1 MMYSYLEEWLYHYWK
16 IYIPDVEIGNSG
28 SIGRFKTIVKRLG
41 VDLTSKY
48 WQNLTD
54 TEEIRNCLLHAN
66 GRISLLRDP
75 QKVKRIIDKKELE
88 LKIDSDRIIISGK
101 YLYIF
106 NDNIQK
112 LLEII
117 HDLHTP

>member
-1 MMYSYLEEWLYHYWK
+1 MYSYLEEWLYHYWK